1 MKMPEFSIALAIFLL
16 IFTSASLF
24 LQDFNINVEKPKEVT
39 KAWNEAYEQIL
50 AAKKEVDKNYNKI
63 TGGGIEAVVGVFGL
77 AFSGIFY
84 IIVSLWAIL
93 VSIPSSVVGAFNYV
107 GSVLGV
113 PSQILV
119 IITAIITVVV
129 VLKAIEFLTG
139 RIFT

>member
-1 MKMPEFSIALAIFLL
+1 MRMPEFFIALAIFLL

-24 LQDFNINVEKPKEVT
+24 LQDFNINVEKPKEIT
-39 KAWNEAYEQIL
+39 KAWNDAYEQIL
-50 AAKKEVDKNYNKI
+50 AAKSEVDKNYKKI
-63 TGGGIEAVVGVFGL
+63 TGGGIEAVVGLFGL

-93 VSIPSSVVGAFNYV
+93 ISIPSSVIGAINYV

-129 VLKAIEFLTG
+129 VLKVIEFLTG

>member
-1 MKMPEFSIALAIFLL
+1 MRLPEFFILLAIFLI

-24 LQDFNINVEKPKEVT
+24 LQDFNINLNQPSEIT
-39 KAWNEAYEQIL
+39 KGWNDAYNQIMQL
-50 AAKKEVDKNYNKI
+50 KSEVDTNYQKI
-63 TGGGIEAVVGVFGL
+63 KSGGLQAIAGLFGL

-93 VSIPSSVVGAFNYV
+93 ISIPSSVIGAINYV

-119 IITAIITVVV
+119 IITAIITVVA